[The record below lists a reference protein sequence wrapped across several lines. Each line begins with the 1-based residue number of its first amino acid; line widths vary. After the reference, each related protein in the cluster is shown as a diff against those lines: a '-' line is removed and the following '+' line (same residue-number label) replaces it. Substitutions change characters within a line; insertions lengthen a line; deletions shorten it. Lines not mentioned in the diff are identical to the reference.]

1 MTQSRL
7 QSMIEVCVGVT
18 IGYFVALATQLIA
31 FPLLDIPVSLSKN
44 FLIGLIFTVV
54 SVIRG
59 YFVRRLFNWMHTK

>member
-1 MTQSRL
+1 MTQTRL
-7 QSMIEVCVGVT
+7 QSMIEVGVGVA

-31 FPLLDIPVSLSKN
+31 FPLLSIPVSLSNN
-44 FLIGLIFTVV
+44 FLLGLIFTVV